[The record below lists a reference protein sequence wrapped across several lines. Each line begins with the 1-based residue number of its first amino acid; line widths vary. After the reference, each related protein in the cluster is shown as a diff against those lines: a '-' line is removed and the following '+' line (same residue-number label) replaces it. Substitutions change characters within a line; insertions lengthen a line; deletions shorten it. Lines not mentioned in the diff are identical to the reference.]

1 MYFIKETINF
11 KYYLEAQGYSVSLFA
26 VNDECYRCS
35 QTFIANET
43 TNCVSLWTPHPWKLY
58 LRLNTSS
65 DSVAE
70 SSILFGEQGHYT
82 VIAEFDSNS
91 ATYSMSINV
100 TATPVDSNLPL
111 YILLVTIFC
120 FAVICFLYEPVL
132 EWIRSRRSEERL
144 SIALLQEKGNP
155 LSPDAL
161 QEEQRSFGTPFLP
174 TTVDRSTQQN
184 ERGSSLPPS
193 KPGRLRSL
201 DTFRGFSLTLMI
213 FVNYGGGG
221 YWYLDHAPW
230 NGATVADFLF
240 PCFMW
245 IMGVSM
251 ALSCSQILKW
261 TDNDDGSA
269 RGEEVGWDIWRRV
282 CRRSLILFL
291 IGMFLANGNTT
302 IDAALPA

>member
-1 MYFIKETINF
+1 MMVTAILCFLLFIVIISCINGYPSYPAILPITCDESVNTADRARILF
-11 KYYLEAQGYSVSLFA
+11 VVSNATKAQGYSVSLFA

-144 SIALLQEKGNP
+144 SIALLQEKGKP

-184 ERGSSLPPS
+184 ERGS
-193 KPGRLRSL
+193 
-201 DTFRGFSLTLMI
+201 
-213 FVNYGGGG
+213 
-221 YWYLDHAPW
+221 
-230 NGATVADFLF
+230 
-240 PCFMW
+240 
-245 IMGVSM
+245 
-251 ALSCSQILKW
+251 
-261 TDNDDGSA
+261 
-269 RGEEVGWDIWRRV
+269 
-282 CRRSLILFL
+282 
-291 IGMFLANGNTT
+291 
-302 IDAALPA
+302 

>member
-1 MYFIKETINF
+1 MV
-11 KYYLEAQGYSVSLFA
+11 GYPLSLYA
-26 VNDECYRCS
+26 VNDECHKCS

-43 TNCVSLWTPHPWKLY
+43 IKCVSLWTPHSWKLF
-58 LRLNTSS
+58 LRKNTSS

-70 SSILFGEQGHYT
+70 ASALFGEQGHYT
-82 VIAEFDSNS
+82 VTADFDLSS
-91 ATYSMSINV
+91 ETYSMSINV
-100 TATPVDSNLPL
+100 TANPIDSNLPF
-111 YILLVTIFC
+111 YMLLVAILS
-120 FAVICFLYEPVL
+120 FAVLCFLYEPFL
-132 EWIRSRRSEERL
+132 EWIRSGRSKDRPGLNL
-144 SIALLQEKGNP
+144 SIALLN
-155 LSPDAL
+155 
-161 QEEQRSFGTPFLP
+161 EEGDSHLPVAMQDEEERSFGTSLLSSADGKNQTKEPVVP
-174 TTVDRSTQQN
+174 T
-184 ERGSSLPPS
+184 

-240 PCFMW
+240 PWFMW

-251 ALSCSQILKW
+251 ALSFSHILQW

-269 RGEEVGWDIWRRV
+269 RGDQVSWDIWRRV

-291 IGMFLANGNTT
+291 IGMFLANGMQ
-302 IDAALPA
+302 PS